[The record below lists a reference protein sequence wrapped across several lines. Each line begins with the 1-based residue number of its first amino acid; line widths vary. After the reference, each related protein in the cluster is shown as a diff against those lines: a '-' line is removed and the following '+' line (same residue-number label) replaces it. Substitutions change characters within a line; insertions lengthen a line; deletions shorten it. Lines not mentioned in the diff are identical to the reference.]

1 MRGDSIP
8 TPPRSVAVAVFCGS
22 RFGHHPAYKE
32 AAENVGA
39 TLAALDMHLVYGGGD
54 VGLMGVV
61 ADAAIQGGG
70 RVTGIIPQFL
80 EAREVMHRGVTDLIV
95 TDSMHTRKQKMFAL
109 SDAFLILPG
118 GFGTFDELMEILTWR
133 QLKLHDKP
141 ILILNVQNWARSL
154 IATLDDAM
162 TEGFASPEARR
173 LVEVVPDVE
182 SAFVRLKSLLP
193 CMSATVEAG
202 GMDKF

>member
-8 TPPRSVAVAVFCGS
+8 IPPRSVAVAVFCGS

-154 IATLDDAM
+154 IATLDDAV

-182 SAFVRLKSLLP
+182 SAFVRLKHLLP
-193 CMSATVEAG
+193 CTPAPAEAG